1 MSDKVNFN
9 TRSKATDISRIG
21 TAAPKSQKGSR

>member
-9 TRSKATDISRIG
+9 TKATDISRIG